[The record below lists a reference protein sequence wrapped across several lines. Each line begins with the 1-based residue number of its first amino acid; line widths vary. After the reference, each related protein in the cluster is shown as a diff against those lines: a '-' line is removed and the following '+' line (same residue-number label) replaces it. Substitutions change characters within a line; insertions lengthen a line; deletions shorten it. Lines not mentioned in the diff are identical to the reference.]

1 MSSYIFIELEDNNLI
16 GVNFGNG
23 VNVGPSLVTFLTT
36 LSALDTF
43 ETESI
48 ERQWFDSL
56 LDESKTNIPLLGKI
70 IYSGD
75 WNYGQDDYQ
84 KFLDTWKG
92 YGLANIKEEQFQ
104 DTLTNI
110 NNMWTPIQELVE
122 IVKELTS
129 LFDKLKKDY
138 YWYSHEG
145 TPFAFSV
152 VSSVLQQLLEQGIDR
167 IRFKID

>member
-16 GVNFGNG
+16 GANFGNG
-23 VNVGPSLVTFLTT
+23 ANVGPSLVTFLTT

-43 ETESI
+43 EAESI

-92 YGLANIKEEQFQ
+92 YELANITEEQFQ
-104 DTLTNI
+104 DTLKNI
-110 NNMWTPIQELVE
+110 NNMWTPIQELVD
-122 IVKELTS
+122 IVEELLS
-129 LFDKLKKDY
+129 LFDNLKEDY
-138 YWYSHEG
+138 YWYSNEG
-145 TPFAFSV
+145 TPLAFSV
-152 VSSVLQQLLEQGIDR
+152 VNSLLQQFLVQGIAR
-167 IRFKID
+167 VRFMID